1 MARDYIARDPKT
13 GRPINQRRATK
24 QVDIRSTLPPPGV
37 WERIPRRDIVPLAS
51 GQVKMVEIPR
61 SEGGGLAPIH
71 GACLSALGYAVW
83 AVFQKQANSWG
94 LSAQESQFITAVTV
108 AVVL

>member
-37 WERIPRRDIVPLAS
+37 WERIPEETLFRLHP
-51 GQVKMVEIPR
+51 VK
-61 SEGGGLAPIH
+61 
-71 GACLSALGYAVW
+71 
-83 AVFQKQANSWG
+83 
-94 LSAQESQFITAVTV
+94 
-108 AVVL
+108 